1 MRSGGL
7 MAISLL
13 FYPAWRNVDPL
24 PVLVAGDDDDE
35 EEDEENIEEDYFE
48 PEGAELLVPHDR

>member
-24 PVLVAGDDDDE
+24 PVLVAGDDEEDDE
-35 EEDEENIEEDYFE
+35 EDIDGDYFE